1 MVKIAVLISGN
12 GSNLQ
17 AIINAIQ
24 NKELELCI
32 ECVIADNPKAYG
44 LERAKKAGITTH
56 IVNRGKELS
65 KNILPLVEGVDY
77 IVLAG
82 FLSILSSDFCNKW
95 KNKIMNLHP
104 SLLPKYGG
112 KGMYG
117 MYVHKAVLENNEKQS
132 GVTVHWVTEHVDGG
146 AIILQE
152 SCEINPNETPE
163 TLAEKIHK
171 IEHKILIEALKS
183 LLHL

>member
-17 AIINAIQ
+17 AIIDAVKH
-24 NKELELCI
+24 KELDLCI
-32 ECVIADNPKAYG
+32 ECVISDNPNAYG
-44 LERAKKAGITTH
+44 LERAKSAGIKTH
-56 IVNRGKELS
+56 IVQRGKELS
-65 KNILPLVEGVDY
+65 KQMLPLVASVDY

-82 FLSILSSDFCNKW
+82 FLSILSADFCDKW
-95 KNKIMNLHP
+95 TNKIMNLHP

-117 MYVHKAVLENNEKQS
+117 MYVHKAVLKNNEKQS
-132 GVTVHWVTEHVDGG
+132 GATVHWVTAGIDQG

-152 SCEINPNETPE
+152 TCDISLDETPE
-163 TLAEKIHK
+163 TLANKIHK
-171 IEHKILIEALKS
+171 IEHKILIEALKTII
-183 LLHL
+183 

>member
-17 AIINAIQ
+17 AIIDAIN

-32 ECVIADNPKAYG
+32 ECVISDNPNAYG
-44 LERAKKAGITTH
+44 LQRAKSAGIRTH
-56 IVNRGKELS
+56 IVKRGEELS
-65 KNILPLVEGVDY
+65 KTILALVENVDY

-82 FLSILSSDFCNKW
+82 FLSILSSEFCDKW
-95 KNKIMNLHP
+95 SNKIMNLHP

-117 MYVHKAVLENNEKQS
+117 MNVHKAVLENNEQQS
-132 GVTVHWVTEHVDGG
+132 GATVHWVTAGIDEG
-146 AIILQE
+146 AILLQE
-152 SCEINPNETPE
+152 SCEISPDETPD
-163 TLAEKIHK
+163 TLAQKIHI
-171 IEHKILIEALKS
+171 IEHNILIKALKT
-183 LLHL
+183 L